1 MIQRIIGIV
10 ASLAIVAVIVFTIL
24 GSGSYKSML
33 PEEIFQPKAD
43 VVATDVARQDT
54 VNVVAG
60 QEEVADSVTVDSV
73 GMEAV
78 MESVVE

>member
-33 PEEIFQPKAD
+33 PEELFQPKAE
-43 VVATDVARQDT
+43 VVTTDVARHDT

-60 QEEVADSVTVDSV
+60 QEEIADSVTVDIV

>member
-10 ASLAIVAVIVFTIL
+10 ASLAIVAVMVFTIL

-60 QEEVADSVTVDSV
+60 QEAVADSVAVDSV

>member
-33 PEEIFQPKAD
+33 PEEIFQSKAD
-43 VVATDVARQDT
+43 VVATGVARQDT

-60 QEEVADSVTVDSV
+60 QKEVADSVAVDSV

>member
-60 QEEVADSVTVDSV
+60 QEEVADSVTDDSV

>member
-33 PEEIFQPKAD
+33 PEELFQPKAE
-43 VVATDVARQDT
+43 VVTIDVARQDT
-54 VNVVAG
+54 ANVVAG
-60 QEEVADSVTVDSV
+60 QEEVADSVAVDSV

>member
-43 VVATDVARQDT
+43 VVATSVARQDT

>member
-1 MIQRIIGIV
+1 MIQSIIGIV

-43 VVATDVARQDT
+43 VVATGVARQDT

>member
-10 ASLAIVAVIVFTIL
+10 ASLAIVAVMVFTIL
-24 GSGSYKSML
+24 DSGSYKSML

>member
-73 GMEAV
+73 GVEAV

>member
-24 GSGSYKSML
+24 GSGTYKSML
-33 PEEIFQPKAD
+33 PEEIFQPKAEVVTSIAVMPETQD
-43 VVATDVARQDT
+43 VIAEQK
-54 VNVVAG
+54 
-60 QEEVADSVTVDSV
+60 EVIDSVAVDSV

-78 MESVVE
+78 TESEVE

>member
-54 VNVVAG
+54 VNIVAG
-60 QEEVADSVTVDSV
+60 QEEVADSVAVDSV

>member
-54 VNVVAG
+54 VNIVAG

>member
-24 GSGSYKSML
+24 GSGTYKSML
-33 PEEIFQPKAD
+33 PEGIFQPKAE
-43 VVATDVARQDT
+43 VVASDVAQQDT
-54 VNVVAG
+54 MSVVTEQ
-60 QEEVADSVTVDSV
+60 QEIADSVVVDSV

-78 MESVVE
+78 TESEVE

>member
-33 PEEIFQPKAD
+33 PEEIFQPKAE
-43 VVATDVARQDT
+43 VVTTDVARQDT

-60 QEEVADSVTVDSV
+60 QEAVADSVAVDSV

>member
-10 ASLAIVAVIVFTIL
+10 ASLAIVAVMVFTIL

-54 VNVVAG
+54 VNVVAV

>member
-10 ASLAIVAVIVFTIL
+10 ASLAIVAVMVFTIL

>member
-33 PEEIFQPKAD
+33 PEELFQPKAE
-43 VVATDVARQDT
+43 VVTTDVARQDT
-54 VNVVAG
+54 VSVVAG
-60 QEEVADSVTVDSV
+60 QEAVADSVAVDSV